1 MMARVC
7 SECGRHAVSVVYG
20 RPRWFRGRP
29 RRRVCDNPRCVQRGQ
44 LRLLGIDVPKGAHR

>member
-1 MMARVC
+1 MARVC
-7 SECGRHAVSVVYG
+7 SECGRHAVSVVYS
-20 RPRWFRGRP
+20 RPQWFRGRP